1 MFIPFIDRF
10 LSLVSVG
17 LSVLSNRIVY
27 SFLEPVVGVTVILTV
42 FWPIIIFL
50 GIAISTF
57 AVVSDGVASISS
69 FSNLKVLISEEELN
83 KRAQELADQIYKDY
97 NGQEVTFICILKGS
111 IFFTVELSKRM
122 KSDVNF
128 EFIRVSSYHGQNSTG
143 VIEMKVELQG
153 DIKDK
158 DVIIIEDIIDTG
170 RTLSYLTEY
179 LKSKGPRSL
188 KICSLLDK
196 KERRECK
203 MEADYVGFDIP
214 DVFVLGYGLD
224 VDEKYRN
231 LPYIGYFENV

>member
-1 MFIPFIDRF
+1 MED
-10 LSLVSVG
+10 L
-17 LSVLSNRIVY
+17 
-27 SFLEPVVGVTVILTV
+27 
-42 FWPIIIFL
+42 
-50 GIAISTF
+50 
-57 AVVSDGVASISS
+57 
-69 FSNLKVLISEEELN
+69 SNLKVLISEEELN

-196 KERRECK
+196 KERRVCK

-231 LPYIGYFENV
+231 LPPYDSIWFEKTASIYGRRFYEKMVKDGILIGI